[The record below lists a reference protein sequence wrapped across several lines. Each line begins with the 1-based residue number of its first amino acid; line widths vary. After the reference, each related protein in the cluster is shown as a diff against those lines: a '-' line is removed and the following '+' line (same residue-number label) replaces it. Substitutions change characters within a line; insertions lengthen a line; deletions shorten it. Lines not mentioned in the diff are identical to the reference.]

1 MVALAILRVEKLK
14 SFGNIGGSEKHTARL
29 QDTPNADPAKENIR
43 LIGECDERSLL
54 EVVKDKI
61 TSQTKYKP
69 RKDSVLC
76 SEIFLSASPE
86 YFRPHDPSRAGEW
99 DNQRMLDFANAS
111 KNWLLENYGDKCVRA
126 ELHLDEA
133 TPHIHAYVVPVNEKT
148 KRLSYKEM
156 FGGSQGQ
163 GRIKLSKLQD
173 SYAQA
178 LASLGIE
185 RGIKGSNATHT
196 KVKEYYQA
204 VNSKPL
210 SLELERFA
218 PLPGETAQQLLDRI
232 KNDKRI
238 LDLDHQ
244 LADRR
249 RMIELEKRAS
259 QKAIASEKLR
269 QHLGRRL
276 LEQEKENLLW
286 KQQAEQLR
294 DLPLEDVAWQLGL
307 DRDRDQSKRWRGHGH
322 IMKIDGSKFY
332 DFHPNVQKGCGGAID
347 LVMHVNECNYR
358 QAIAWLNERFGEVG
372 MQRSV
377 THHAREQ
384 AQKIAQVEPKPQFV
398 APVKEQVHWQAVQN
412 YLTQKRGLLP
422 NFVQA
427 LHERGFVYADEQQNT
442 VFLMRDLNGETT
454 GAFLRGT
461 RGEVEEGRRHS
472 AEGRRNKSG
481 GNSTPPDLE
490 PLNGRTVGVLNPAG
504 LWSQQRTEDSIPSAS
519 CPLPSAFLD
528 NTFKGYERGT
538 KRTDGWFYFCLSG
551 QPQDKIQ
558 RAVLCKSPIEAL
570 SLATLELEIQQGLP
584 LARTMYMAVDS
595 PKSLPVEFL
604 NTVPAVE
611 VAYDNDHAGDETAR
625 MIMEQLH
632 HAIRVKPK
640 GKDWNDTLCARK
652 KQQSQQRRKQPGQEL

>member
-86 YFRPHDPSRAGEW
+86 YFRPDDPSRAGEW

-178 LASLGIE
+178 LAPLGIE

-286 KQQAEQLR
+286 RQQAEQLR

-307 DRDRDQSKRWRGHGH
+307 DCDRDQSKRWRGHGH

-332 DFHPNVQKGCGGAID
+332 DFHPNVQKGGGGAID

-398 APVKEQVHWQAVQN
+398 PPVKEQAHWQAVQN

-442 VFLMRDLNGETT
+442 VFLMRNLNGETT

-461 RGEVEEGRRHS
+461 RGE
-472 AEGRRNKSG
+472 
-481 GNSTPPDLE
+481 
-490 PLNGRTVGVLNPAG
+490 
-504 LWSQQRTEDSIPSAS
+504 
-519 CPLPSAFLD
+519 D

-611 VAYDNDHAGDETAR
+611 VAYDNDHAGDETAQ

-640 GKDWNDTLCARK
+640 GKDWNDTLCARGR
-652 KQQSQQRRKQPGQEL
+652 QQLQQRHIQQQER

>member
-218 PLPGETAQQLLDRI
+218 PLPGETVQQLLDRI

-332 DFHPNVQKGCGGAID
+332 DFHPNVQKGGGGAID

-398 APVKEQVHWQAVQN
+398 PPVKKQAHWQAVQN

-442 VFLMRDLNGETT
+442 VFLMRNLNGETI

-461 RGEVEEGRRHS
+461 RGE
-472 AEGRRNKSG
+472 
-481 GNSTPPDLE
+481 
-490 PLNGRTVGVLNPAG
+490 
-504 LWSQQRTEDSIPSAS
+504 
-519 CPLPSAFLD
+519 D

-611 VAYDNDHAGDETAR
+611 VAYDNDQTGDETAR